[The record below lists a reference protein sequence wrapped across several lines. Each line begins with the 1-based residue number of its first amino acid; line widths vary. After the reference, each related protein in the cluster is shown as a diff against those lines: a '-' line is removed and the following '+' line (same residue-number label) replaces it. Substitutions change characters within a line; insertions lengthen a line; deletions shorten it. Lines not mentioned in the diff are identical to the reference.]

1 MRNSPCIALT
11 TALWLACSPQSEE
24 SPEVRQQAIVRGTV
38 DPGDPAVMEM
48 FGIAGTKTV
57 RCTVTLVTPR
67 VVLSAAHCVRDAG
80 RTAKFGIFPG
90 GDDRKVTG
98 KDLLPT
104 TAAVADPAYP
114 NDPNDGH
121 DIGLIVLATPL
132 KIAPVPINRAP
143 LTNAVGKQA
152 KMIGYG
158 LTDGVAFTGDGIKR
172 FGTAPIAEVTN
183 ELIRIGKNPQG
194 TCHGDSGGPLLMDN
208 GSGEALIGVVSFGDS
223 NTCVGNSYFERLDT
237 QMAWV
242 DEQIK
247 KYDPTGAPADGGAEP
262 PTSDAAPDTTEP
274 PEDAGLPD
282 RANIAPSDAAV
293 PAVRLDATPRRSD
306 AGVPPGDDEPS
317 PADAGGSRAANAG
330 SGCALAPADAHT
342 PGGMWLAGAIVAG
355 ACLARRRRGSAHTSG
370 QLIRPGQQ
378 AAK

>member
-1 MRNSPCIALT
+1 
-11 TALWLACSPQSEE
+11 
-24 SPEVRQQAIVRGTV
+24 
-38 DPGDPAVMEM
+38 MEM

-67 VVLSAAHCVRDAG
+67 VVLTAAHCVRDAG

-104 TAAVADPAYP
+104 TAALADPAYP

-132 KIAPVPINRAP
+132 KIPPVPINRAP

-172 FGTAPIAEVTN
+172 FGTAPIAQVTN

-223 NTCVGNSYFERLDT
+223 STCVGNSYFERLDT

-262 PTSDAAPDTTEP
+262 PASDAAPDATEP
-274 PEDAGLPD
+274 PEDAGPD
-282 RANIAPSDAAV
+282 RANIAPSDAAA
-293 PAVRLDATPRRSD
+293 PAARLDATPRRSD
-306 AGVPPGDDEPS
+306 VAPPPGDDEPS
-317 PADAGGSRAANAG
+317 PDASGSRAAKAG
-330 SGCALAPADAHT
+330 SGCALAPGNAHS
-342 PGGMWLAGAIVAG
+342 PGGMWLAAAIVAS
-355 ACLARRRRGSAHTSG
+355 AWLARRRAHTIG
-370 QLIRPGQQ
+370 RLTRPGQQ
-378 AAK
+378 AAR